1 MKKVIILLIASFCFM
16 NSAFAQSFKDIPQSY
31 SGYNAIE
38 WAVEK
43 KIIGGYTDNTF
54 RKSDAL
60 LESQFLA
67 VFSRYF
73 NPTIDQ
79 RPKGPHWFSNYYIY
93 LTENGLTVP
102 GNKDKTNQTKPVTRG
117 TFALLLAQSQD
128 PSIKDQRAAI
138 NWLYEQGITRGFGQS
153 SDPFID
159 FRPQSF
165 LERGQVASFFMRL
178 NDKGFTMI
186 SKGANVPVTKLK
198 GVELQNKLLPKWK
211 ADGYTIQD
219 GPLAGVYIVR
229 DDTNWRFDIQMN
241 DQTTS
246 LRVTDTEDKS
256 VDKAYEIFHAVF
268 PELNELEFKEKLMQ
282 AWERQ
287 DQALVIGDA
296 NLKLEYRNPTPAFVS
311 RTITY
316 YYK

>member
-1 MKKVIILLIASFCFM
+1 M
-16 NSAFAQSFKDIPQSY
+16 NAAFAQSFKDIPQSY

-79 RPKGPHWFSNYYIY
+79 RPKGPYWFSNYYTY
-93 LTENGLTVP
+93 LTENGLAVP

-128 PSIKDQRAAI
+128 PSIKDQRTAI
-138 NWLYEQGITRGFGQS
+138 NWLYEKGITRGFGQS
-153 SDPFID
+153 TDPFID
-159 FRPQSF
+159 FRPESS

-178 NDKGFTMI
+178 NEKGFTTI
-186 SKGANVPVTKLK
+186 KKGANAPVTKLK
-198 GVELQNKLLPKWK
+198 GVELENVLFPKWREQGF
-211 ADGYTIQD
+211 DVSNGSV
-219 GPLAGVYIVR
+219 AGVYSLR
-229 DDTNWRFDIQMN
+229 DSEQWRFDVQMN
-241 DQTTS
+241 DQSSSITFMDS
-246 LRVTDTEDKS
+246 EDKS
-256 VDKAYEIFHAVF
+256 LKASYELFATIF
-268 PELNELEFKEKLMQ
+268 PSINETEFKGKLKTAIENQ
-282 AWERQ
+282 Q
-287 DQALVIGDA
+287 PILIVGDM
-296 NLKLEYRNPTPAFVS
+296 KLQLTHTTTPFFVAS
-311 RTITY
+311 RISY
-316 YYK
+316 YY

>member
-79 RPKGPHWFSNYYIY
+79 RPKGPYWFSNYYTY
-93 LTENGLTVP
+93 LTENGLAVP
-102 GNKDKTNQTKPVTRG
+102 GNKDKTNQMKPVTRG

-128 PSIKDQRAAI
+128 PSIKDQRTAI
-138 NWLYEQGITRGFGQS
+138 NWLYEKGITRGFGQS
-153 SDPFID
+153 TDPFID
-159 FRPQSF
+159 FPPESS

-178 NDKGFTMI
+178 NEKGFTTI
-186 SKGANVPVTKLK
+186 KKGANAPVTKLK
-198 GVELQNKLLPKWK
+198 GVELENVLFPKWK
-211 ADGYTIQD
+211 AQGFDVSNGSV
-219 GPLAGVYIVR
+219 AGVYTLR
-229 DDTNWRFDIQMN
+229 DSEQWRFDVQMN
-241 DQTTS
+241 DRTS
-246 LRVTDTEDKS
+246 AARVTDSD
-256 VDKAYEIFHAVF
+256 DKALKAAF
-268 PELNELEFKEKLMQ
+268 ELFSAILPTINEAEFKEKLKTAIQ
-282 AWERQ
+282 TQ
-287 DQALVIGDA
+287 QKSLTIGDM
-296 NLKLEYRNPTPAFVS
+296 KLELTPTVTPVFVS
-311 RTITY
+311 TTIAY
-316 YYK
+316 YY